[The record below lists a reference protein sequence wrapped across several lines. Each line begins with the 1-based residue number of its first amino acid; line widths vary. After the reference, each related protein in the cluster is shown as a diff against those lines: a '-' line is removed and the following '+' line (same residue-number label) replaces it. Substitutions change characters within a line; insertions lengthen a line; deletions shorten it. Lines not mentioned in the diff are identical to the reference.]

1 MINED
6 LVWEF
11 VKHDILLRKMSC
23 LSVLSDLE
31 PHSLFEKLDFGR
43 YYYLLL
49 YGSRMGLRQ
58 SFTAWRLAE
67 FFLDNDQH
75 YRNLYRGNK
84 KKRTDQIDAGLK
96 TVKRHLVKL
105 FEAGLIKETGTQ
117 KETKGTGTIPRLCF
131 DSSMLYCVTNDATL
145 GIR

>member
-58 SFTAWRLAE
+58 SFTAWRP
-67 FFLDNDQH
+67 
-75 YRNLYRGNK
+75 
-84 KKRTDQIDAGLK
+84 
-96 TVKRHLVKL
+96 V
-105 FEAGLIKETGTQ
+105 
-117 KETKGTGTIPRLCF
+117 
-131 DSSMLYCVTNDATL
+131 SSTSSWLSVVEESPVAKFAMQENPATSTPSA
-145 GIR
+145 RA